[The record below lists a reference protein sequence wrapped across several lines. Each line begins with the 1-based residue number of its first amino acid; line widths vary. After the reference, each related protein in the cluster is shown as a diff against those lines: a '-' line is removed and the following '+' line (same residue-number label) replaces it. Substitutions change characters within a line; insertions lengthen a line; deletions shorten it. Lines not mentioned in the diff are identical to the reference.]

1 MQRQLK
7 QLNQLKKSLNAVIAG
22 CYIVLAI
29 TVLMVGRCN
38 PEYRKAT
45 TSASCAFFI
54 VATLFALVP
63 FYGLVRRLSL
73 DSKGFKIT
81 TGVSG
86 HHVMV
91 AQAGQLSGWPVPFR
105 AGIAT
110 PVWAIASERCN
121 SSDSVKTIER
131 RMPQWLQPQPQ
142 NTQNPRSPNSV
153 TTVAVSFIAHRW
165 WHFICTSSIW
175 TVMKKRCSCIFL
187 TFFPTSTTILR
198 L

>member
-7 QLNQLKKSLNAVIAG
+7 QLKKSLNAVIAG
-22 CYIVLAI
+22 CYIALAI

-45 TSASCAFFI
+45 TDAASVFFI
-54 VATLFALVP
+54 VATLFA
-63 FYGLVRRLSL
+63 FACQIMAWRMLSSL
-73 DSKGFKIT
+73 YRIYAVLHSD
-81 TGVSG
+81 V
-86 HHVMV
+86 HHATMSMV

-110 PVWAIASERCN
+110 PAWAIASERCN

-131 RMPQWLQPQPQ
+131 RLPSWLQPQPQ

-165 WHFICTSSIW
+165 WYFICTSSIW